1 MPVAIKT
8 SIVRYY
14 LFSIED
20 KIKKEVYLTIAHPL
34 EPKNVLQFIYYVYFA
49 SKYNILLYIVFV
61 IIIITLFI

>member
-8 SIVRYY
+8 SIVRYN

-34 EPKNVLQFIYYVYFA
+34 EP
-49 SKYNILLYIVFV
+49 
-61 IIIITLFI
+61 